1 MRTALNSASPELLFC
16 PAVYGI
22 RVSSRHGPIWR
33 EARVLVVDDEPPLR
47 RIIRRRLEAE
57 HFQVE
62 EAGDGESALLQ
73 IQSRPF
79 DLVLTDL
86 MMPEINGRQIHETL
100 KRYRP
105 TTAVLCMSAYAEEVP
120 PIDPADTDLTLLRKP
135 FSADALYLAIR
146 AELTRASDLIAVAE
160 SEIMQAK
167 GGLSRLALTL
177 QETRTA
183 RRQSVDLVAAA
194 RELSDPRPLSR
205 SPDPVTPLL

>member
-1 MRTALNSASPELLFC
+1 MESEL
-16 PAVYGI
+16 
-22 RVSSRHGPIWR
+22 SSRHGPLWR

-86 MMPEINGRQIHETL
+86 LMPEINGRQIHETL

-105 TTAVLCMSAYAEEVP
+105 TIAVICMSAYAEDVP
-120 PIDPADTDLTLLRKP
+120 PIDPADTSMALLRKP
-135 FSADALYLAIR
+135 FSADQLCLAIR
-146 AELTRASDLIAVAE
+146 TELTRASDLVAVAE
-160 SEIMQAK
+160 SEIVQANAE
-167 GGLSRLALTL
+167 LSQLALTL
-177 QETRTA
+177 RASRTEQG
-183 RRQSVDLVAAA
+183 QSVDLVAAA
-194 RELSDPRPLSR
+194 RELLDPAER
-205 SPDPVTPLL
+205 

>member
-1 MRTALNSASPELLFC
+1 M
-16 PAVYGI
+16 
-22 RVSSRHGPIWR
+22 
-33 EARVLVVDDEPPLR
+33 LVVDDEQPLR

-62 EAGDGESALLQ
+62 EAGDGESALRL

-86 MMPEINGRQIHETL
+86 VMPEIDGRQIHETV

-105 TTAVLCMSAYAEEVP
+105 TVAVLCMSAYAEEVP
-120 PIDPADTDLTLLRKP
+120 PIDPADTSLAVLRKP
-135 FSADALYLAIR
+135 FSADELYLAIR
-146 AELTRASDLIAVAE
+146 AELTRASDLMAVAE
-160 SEIMQAK
+160 SEIVQAN

-177 QETRTA
+177 QENRSA

-194 RELSDPRPLSR
+194 RELRHTAGKLT
-205 SPDPVTPLL
+205 SPA

>member
-1 MRTALNSASPELLFC
+1 MEFES
-16 PAVYGI
+16 
-22 RVSSRHGPIWR
+22 SSRHGPLWQ

-105 TTAVLCMSAYAEEVP
+105 TVAVICMSAYAEEVP
-120 PIDPADTDLTLLRKP
+120 PISQADNAMALLRKP
-135 FSADALYLAIR
+135 FSADALSRAIR
-146 AELTRASDLIAVAE
+146 AELTRASELTAVAE
-160 SEIMQAK
+160 SEIVQAK
-167 GGLSRLALTL
+167 AGLSELALRL
-177 QETRTA
+177 QESRTA
-183 RRQSVDLVAAA
+183 RRQLVDLVAAA
-194 RELSDPRPLSR
+194 RELVGGMALFR
-205 SPDPVTPLL
+205 

>member
-1 MRTALNSASPELLFC
+1 
-16 PAVYGI
+16 
-22 RVSSRHGPIWR
+22 
-33 EARVLVVDDEPPLR
+33 VLVVDDEPPLR

-62 EAGDGESALLQ
+62 EAGDGESALRL

-86 MMPEINGRQIHETL
+86 LMPEINGRQIHETL

-105 TTAVLCMSAYAEEVP
+105 TVAVLCMSAYAEEVP
-120 PIDPADTDLTLLRKP
+120 PIDLADTSVALLRKP
-135 FSADALYLAIR
+135 FSADELYLAIR

-205 SPDPVTPLL
+205 SPDPLTPLL